1 MDSWKRFNDTTFP
14 NKNTFYSK
22 LYLEDIIDED

>member
-14 NKNTFYSK
+14 NKNTFYST